1 MIMTSSATGATIQWN
16 GDLWVAKFNGTRY
29 ADCNNKRL
37 TERLYDAGANVVFEE
52 YTMQT
57 QRNTVWQR
65 LRNAAAVLMK
75 RN

>member
-1 MIMTSSATGATIQWN
+1 MGATISWN

-37 TERLYDAGANVVFEE
+37 TERLYNAGASMVFEE
-52 YTMQT
+52 FTMPT
-57 QRNTVWQR
+57 RRTTVWQR
-65 LRNAAAVLMK
+65 LRNATAALLK